1 MAFSTLFSV
10 SRNETQCPVFDFS
23 HKFLQMP
30 NYLLLSKLLE
40 SHVSKG
46 LYQYLKKEKLALF
59 CSHRK
64 EKEEDLQSLKYQ
76 RLPPF

>member
-1 MAFSTLFSV
+1 
-10 SRNETQCPVFDFS
+10 
-23 HKFLQMP
+23 MP
-30 NYLLLSKLLE
+30 NYLLLSKLCE

-46 LYQYLKKEKLALF
+46 VYQYLKKEKLALF